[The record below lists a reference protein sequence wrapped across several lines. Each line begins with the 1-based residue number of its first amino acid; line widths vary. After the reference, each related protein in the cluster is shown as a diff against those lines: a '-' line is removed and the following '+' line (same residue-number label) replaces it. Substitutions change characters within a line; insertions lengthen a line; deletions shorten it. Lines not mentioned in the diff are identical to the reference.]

1 MKKWLLALVL
11 CAVAAGVYFYLNP
24 KQTQDLL
31 EGTPLESDSASIRV
45 YKWQDAQG
53 YWQVTDLPPP
63 QGIAYEL
70 KEYRPE
76 VIQLPLP
83 PAPAE

>member
-1 MKKWLLALVL
+1 MKKLLLVL
-11 CAVAAGVYFYLNP
+11 VLGAVAAGVYFYMHP

-31 EGTPLESDSASIRV
+31 EGTPLESDSGSVRV

-53 YWQVTDLPPP
+53 NWQVTELPPP

-70 KEYRPE
+70 KEYEPE

-83 PAPAE
+83 PASAE